1 MELWSAPYAV
11 FGPEGVTPEGALLTD
26 GRRVLAL
33 GPREALLKA
42 HPSAQERRFSTYLG
56 LEAANAHTHLDLGL
70 GPVFKGPFMEF
81 VLKAVFPRNEERG
94 LKLAKEAAQAARQ
107 RVLGDIVAKDDG
119 TLEWWLL
126 EAPFQGV
133 AYLEVLGLFPP
144 EVEKEYLKKLK
155 ATVRRLKKLE
165 RPGGPRLGL
174 SPHAP
179 YSLTPSLLKAA
190 VELALEEGL
199 PLQIHAA
206 ESPAEAAYFK
216 DRTGAIAEFYH
227 EKGLPMD
234 LHPVGLSPIQYL
246 AELGVLNAK
255 PLLIHGVQVSEEDV
269 KTIAESGAR
278 LVSCP
283 RSNLNLE
290 AGLPPYPL
298 YQKHNVPI
306 ALGTDSAL
314 SGGSLDV
321 WDEVRLLL
329 KAGVP
334 AKEAFSWAVLEGT
347 KALGLTPHRL
357 QPGDPLAS
365 VVGW

>member
-1 MELWSAPYAV
+1 MEVWSAPYAV
-11 FGPEGVTPEGALLTD
+11 FGPEGVVPEGALLTD
-26 GRRVLAL
+26 GRRVLEL
-33 GPREALLKA
+33 GGREELLKK
-42 HPSAQERRFSTYLG
+42 HPSARERRFSTYLG
-56 LEAANAHTHLDLGL
+56 LEAVNAHTHLDLGL
-70 GPVFKGPFMEF
+70 GPVFQGPFMEF
-81 VLKAVFPRNEERG
+81 VLKAVFPRNKERG
-94 LKLAKEAAQAARQ
+94 LKLAKEAARSARQ
-107 RVLGDIVAKDDG
+107 DVLGDIVAKDDG

-126 EAPFQGV
+126 EAPFEGV

-144 EVEKEYLKKLK
+144 KIEKEYLENVR

-190 VELALEEGL
+190 VELAVEEGL

-216 DRTGAIAEFYH
+216 DRTGAIAEFH
-227 EKGLPMD
+227 RKKGLPLD
-234 LHPVGLSPIQYL
+234 LHPVGLSPTEYL
-246 AELGVLNAK
+246 AELGVLEAK
-255 PLLIHGVQVSEEDV
+255 PLLIHGVQVDENDV
-269 KTIAESGAR
+269 RTIAESGAR

-283 RSNLNLE
+283 RSNENLE

-298 YQKHNVPI
+298 YQKHRVPL

-329 KAGVP
+329 AQGLA
-334 AKEAFSWAVLEGT
+334 AKDAIAWAVLGGRG
-347 KALGLTPHRL
+347 ALGLPP
-357 QPGDPLAS
+357 QPLVPDDPLTR